1 VRVWP
6 GGLRGSGRWLGELS
20 LEEPVGGG
28 GGASG
33 AMGETGASLGVLE
46 VVSQSCAWRGYLRG
60 DDRLGVL
67 GWRGDGEERAR
78 EIRNFGLSL

>member
-1 VRVWP
+1 
-6 GGLRGSGRWLGELS
+6 
-20 LEEPVGGG
+20 
-28 GGASG
+28 
-33 AMGETGASLGVLE
+33 MGETGASLGVLE